1 MPRRDPTASREL
13 LVVLCYLEDEGTR
26 LVGLTFGARRRTT
39 SSPLAHWQ
47 DEDACLIAVTISRGG
62 FCSSAFASVLTAE
75 FDGAEFGEEGAI
87 SGGRAVTSTRRPT

>member
-1 MPRRDPTASREL
+1 MV
-13 LVVLCYLEDEGTR
+13 VVLTTPKCLSVSGEIGS
-26 LVGLTFGARRRTT
+26 VAR
-39 SSPLAHWQ
+39 LAHWH

-75 FDGAEFGEEGAI
+75 FDEAEFGEEGAI